1 MRYICD
7 MHFMPRLMAL
17 PTLIFLSACAPAAA
31 PDPQIAAPVAVE
43 RVRFTISSWG
53 QPQRAWTLE
62 ADGSL
67 LVETKA
73 DGQPFHSYDLDQRRT
88 TLSAEDAAAVRA
100 ALAPARRPLPSCTV
114 MLTDGPSMFI
124 HWTGATEQNV
134 SVYFG
139 CREQAF
145 RPVIES
151 AMSADARVGEAVAN
165 VPISGKRHI
174 GP

>member
-1 MRYICD
+1 MRYICT
-7 MHFMPRLMAL
+7 MLSKPGLLAL
-17 PTLIFLSACAPAAA
+17 PALVLLAACAPAVAPSPQIEAAA
-31 PDPQIAAPVAVE
+31 PGE
-43 RVRFTISSWG
+43 RVSFTISSWG

-151 AMSADARVGEAVAN
+151 AMNADARVGQAVAN